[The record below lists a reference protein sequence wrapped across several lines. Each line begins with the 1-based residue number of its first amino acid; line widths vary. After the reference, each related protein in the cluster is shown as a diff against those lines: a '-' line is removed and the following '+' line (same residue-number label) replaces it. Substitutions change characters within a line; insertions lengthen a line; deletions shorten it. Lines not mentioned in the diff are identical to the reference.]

1 MDEHEASDDD
11 SASPA
16 GVEEGRKKDWLKLG
30 LRLSPLIALIVGG
43 IVIAVLGISEYLSLS
58 RIIEGRADLLAY
70 VEGNPVRTVAVY
82 VGLYILAVIF
92 SVPGGSL
99 LTVVGGVLFGGFLG
113 GVITTIAA
121 TTGSIFVFLVAKTAV
136 GDWMRRR
143 VDGMGPKIASFTEG
157 FRTNAFYVIVILR
170 LIPVM
175 PYWASNAVPAIFGVG
190 IWVFIGATLVGLLPW
205 TVSFAFFGSALDEIV
220 VAQEAAN
227 PGCAAAGACE
237 LDLTAM
243 TSGPVITGLI
253 VALLSLVP
261 VALHW
266 WSRRRKNVAD

>member
-1 MDEHEASDDD
+1 MEEQRSSDDE
-11 SASPA
+11 AATP
-16 GVEEGRKKDWLKLG
+16 EQGRKNEWVKLG
-30 LRLSPLIALIVGG
+30 LRLSPLIALVVGG
-43 IVIAVLGISEYLSLS
+43 VVIAVLGVSEYLSLS
-58 RIIEGRADLLAY
+58 EIIEGRAELLAF
-70 VEGNPVRTVAVY
+70 VEENPLRTVAIY
-82 VGLYILAVIF
+82 VGLYILAVVF

-113 GVITTIAA
+113 GLITTIAA
-121 TTGSIFVFLVAKTAV
+121 TVGSVFVFLVAKTAT

-143 VDGMGPKIASFTEG
+143 VDGMGPRIVKFTEG

-190 IWVFIGATLVGLLPW
+190 LWVFIGATLVGLLPW

-227 PGCAAAGACE
+227 PGCAAAGTCE

-253 VALLSLVP
+253 VALLSLIP
-261 VALHW
+261 VVLHW
-266 WSRRRKNVAD
+266 RSRRRKNVAD